1 MDINTAKEY
10 LARRI
15 SPGETCED
23 LLRFPRYLEIE
34 TIHGSNARCPMC
46 TIQDWQRDTRRM
58 EETLFDK
65 IASEVIEHADE
76 IKRVTLYRDGEP
88 LLDKRMPDRIA
99 RLKEGGIRSVS
110 ISTNASLLTETT
122 ARDLLDADLDIIIM
136 SIDSL
141 KKEVYEGIRVGLT
154 FEQVLDNVLRFVE
167 LRDRMHAK
175 TQIWMR
181 MIRQESNRDEWPEY
195 RDFWASR
202 LSESDRVYYHN
213 IFNWGGQLKDF
224 NPIATSY
231 EPNLPCVALW
241 SLMVIFTNGEVPLC
255 NVDFNNMFPSGDLV
269 SHSIADIWRSE
280 VMNERRWLHL
290 SGQKERIDLCENC
303 NVWDESPD
311 LDGVSSEY
319 AEDVEIEAV

>member
-34 TIHGSNARCPMC
+34 TIHACNARCPMC
-46 TIQDWQRDTRRM
+46 TITDWQRNTRRM
-58 EETLFDK
+58 EEKLFEK

-76 IKRVTLYRDGEP
+76 VKRVTLYRDGEP
-88 LLDKRMPDRIA
+88 LLDRKMPDRIA
-99 RLKEGGIRSVS
+99 MLKEGNIPCVS
-110 ISTNASLLTETT
+110 ISTNASLLKEPM
-122 ARDLLDADLDIIIM
+122 AADLLHAGLDIIIM

-141 KKEVYEGIRVGLT
+141 NKEVYEGIRVGLT
-154 FEQVLDNVLRFVE
+154 FEQVLDNVLHFIE
-167 LRDRMHAK
+167 LRDRIRPETK
-175 TQIWMR
+175 IWMR
-181 MIRQESNRDEWPEY
+181 MIRQESNQDEWPGY
-195 RDFWASR
+195 RDFWTPR
-202 LSESDRVYYHN
+202 LSEADRVYYHN

-224 NPIATSY
+224 RPIAKSY

-241 SLMVIFTNGEVPLC
+241 SLMVIFTDGDVPLC
-255 NVDFNNMFPSGDLV
+255 NVDFNNRSPSGNVL
-269 SHSIADIWRSE
+269 SHSIADVWRSKI
-280 VMNERRWLHL
+280 MNERRWLHL
-290 SGQKERIDLCENC
+290 SGRKEHIGLCENC

-319 AEDVEIEAV
+319 AEEVEIEVG